1 MAIAVFDQRDVYA
14 NHYRIPRVQRASG
27 VLTDLQKGVNIMDKG
42 AHFYRCDFQVHTPRD
57 INWIGERPLSAI
69 ERKIYADDFIKKCR
83 ELGLNAVAITD
94 HHDFGFFPIIREAAN
109 LELDDNGQPIPNENK
124 IVVFPGLELTFSTPS
139 CQAILIIDSDY
150 PTNNLNQILHL
161 FGITPNSADE
171 ATTIETVPISNTNV
185 NGFEELYDKLNTIE
199 SLRGKFIVLPNLNEG
214 GKHTLLRTG
223 NSEHYKKMP
232 CVGGF
237 VDGSVSQHGTGNTN
251 IINGVAREYG
261 YKSVAVFQSSDNRQR
276 DFGVLGTHST
286 WVKWATPTA
295 EALRQACL
303 AKESRLSQVAPD
315 LPQIHITKID
325 VTNSKFLGSFSFEFN
340 QQYNALIGGRGTGK
354 STILEYLRWGLCDQT
369 AINFAPEEQSDIE
382 KRSQALIE
390 KTLVPFKG
398 EVRVTFSLNGIIHIV
413 KRDSVTKEI
422 VLKIGDGEF
431 EQVKEEEI
439 RNILPIQ
446 AYSQKQLSSIGVRTE
461 ELKRFIQLPI
471 ANQLNS
477 LKFQISDISKEL
489 KSSYNDF
496 VRKKEILNEVD
507 KFNIEIKSLN
517 NQVEKLRKSL
527 TGISDADQQ
536 TIAKKQKFDNE
547 QNLINKSQSEISVIS
562 NKIFELVTSLQSYP
576 EAFPSYQTLEN
587 QKLMNS
593 IDDARKKK
601 FYEVNSIV
609 KQLQDSLSQ
618 ENLKEL
624 NGCILQWENLK
635 EDFEKQYEAA
645 KVKASSNKTQLDEI
659 RRIEIRL
666 QELANALNERNAILK
681 ELGNPEVDFYEL
693 REEWFLLH
701 QRKVDLLNKQSQQ
714 FSELSKGLIK
724 AEITKSI
731 DIRKIKIQITTA
743 FQGARINDM
752 KIQTLCDS
760 ILSDN
765 PLESWKKILNE
776 LKLLAELK
784 ISEDKKVETP
794 ETPILT
800 SCDFNEGNRKRIIEV
815 LTTDNWLNIAT
826 TEIEFNPVFKYTTNN
841 LMGDEISF
849 SEASAG
855 QQATALLTVLLN
867 QPGTP
872 LIIDQP
878 EDDIDNRAIKDII
891 KNIWEA
897 KTKRQLIFASHNA
910 NLVVNEDAELVVCC
924 DYRESG
930 NQTRGTIKAEGAI
943 DFKNVRDE
951 ITSVMEGGEKAFRLR
966 KDKYGF

>member
-1 MAIAVFDQRDVYA
+1 
-14 NHYRIPRVQRASG
+14 
-27 VLTDLQKGVNIMDKG
+27 MDKG

-57 INWIGERPLSAI
+57 INWSGNRPLSTDQ
-69 ERKIYADDFIKKCR
+69 RKIYAEEFIKKCR

-109 LELDDNGQPIPNENK
+109 SELDDNGQPIPDENK
-124 IVVFPGLELTFSTPS
+124 IVIFPGLELTLSTPS

-150 PTNNLNQILHL
+150 PQNDLNQILHL
-161 FGITPNSADE
+161 LGITPNSADE
-171 ATTIETVPISNTNV
+171 ATTIQTVAISNTNV

-199 SLRGKFIVLPNLNEG
+199 SLRNKFIVMPNLSEG
-214 GKHTLLRTG
+214 GKHTLLRAG
-223 NSEHYKKMP
+223 NSEHYRKMP
-232 CVGGF
+232 CVGGY
-237 VDGSVSQHGTGNTN
+237 VDGSVSKHGTGNSN
-251 IINGVAREYG
+251 IVNGLAKEYG
-261 YKSVAVFQSSDNRQR
+261 HKSVAVFQTSDNRQR

-303 AKESRLSQVAPD
+303 AKESRLGQVAPN
-315 LPQIHITKID
+315 LPQIHIIKID

-369 AINFAPEEQSDIE
+369 AINYAPEEQSDIE

-390 KTLVPFKG
+390 KTLVPFSG

-413 KRDSVTKEI
+413 KRNSVTKET
-422 VLKIGDGEF
+422 VLKIGDEEF

-439 RNILPIQ
+439 RRILPIQ
-446 AYSQKQLSSIGVRTE
+446 AYSQKQLSSVGVRTE

-471 ANQLNS
+471 ANQLNN
-477 LKFQISDISKEL
+477 LKFQASDISKKL
-489 KSSYNDF
+489 KSSYSNF
-496 VRKKEILNEVD
+496 VRKKEIQNEINQ
-507 KFNIEIKSLN
+507 FNIEIKSLN
-517 NQVEKLRKSL
+517 NQVENLRKSL
-527 TGISDADQQ
+527 TGISDEDQQ

-547 QNLINKSQSEISVIS
+547 QNLINKSQSEISIIS
-562 NKIFELVTSLQSYP
+562 DKILELVTSLQSYP
-576 EAFPSYQTLEN
+576 EAFSVNQTLEN
-587 QKLMNS
+587 QELMNS
-593 IDDARKKK
+593 IDDEMAKK
-601 FYEVNSIV
+601 FDEVKSIA
-609 KQLQDSLSQ
+609 KQLYDSLN
-618 ENLKEL
+618 ENNLKEL
-624 NGCILQWENLK
+624 NGYILQWEKLN
-635 EDFEKQYEAA
+635 EEFEKQYEVA
-645 KVKASSNKTQLDEI
+645 KEKASSNQIQLNEI

-681 ELGNPEVDFYEL
+681 ELGNPEVEL
-693 REEWFLLH
+693 NLQREEWFLLH
-701 QRKVDLLNKQSQQ
+701 KRKVDLLNEQSQQ
-714 FSELSKGLIK
+714 FSELSEGLIK
-724 AEITKSI
+724 ADITRSI
-731 DIRKIKIQITTA
+731 DISKIKIQITSA
-743 FQGARINDM
+743 FQGTRIKEV
-752 KIQTLCDS
+752 KIQSLCDS
-760 ILSDN
+760 ILSADN
-765 PLESWKKILNE
+765 PLESWKEIVNE

-784 ISEDKKVETP
+784 LSEDTKIETH

-800 SCDFNEGNRKRIIEV
+800 SCDFNEGNKKRIVEV

-841 LMGDEISF
+841 QMGDVISF

-867 QPGTP
+867 QSGTP

-878 EDDIDNRAIKDII
+878 EDDIDNRAIKDITE
-891 KNIWEA
+891 NIWDA

-910 NLVVNEDAELVVCC
+910 NLVVNGDAELVVCF
-924 DYRESG
+924 DYRESD